1 MPDSIIPMNKAKT
14 SLQNGESLL
23 GLMLVEVRQSS
34 IMQVIANGGL
44 DFVLIDGEH
53 GPFNIETLADLSR
66 AARQAGVTPIVR
78 VPDITYAHITGPL
91 DGGAQG
97 IMVPRIT
104 HAQQVREAI
113 RMMKYPP
120 LGIRGSVVARGHTDL
135 KSGDVRQ
142 AMQDAN
148 RESLLIVQ
156 IETKQA
162 LESVDEIIGIEGVD
176 VALVGPTD
184 LSVSLG
190 VPGEME
196 SPVLIS
202 AIESVIGA
210 CQRYHVVPAIHI
222 NVLSQAAFWM
232 RKGMRMVSYN
242 SEIGILTSGIAAA
255 VGTMRGEQKNP

>member
-1 MPDSIIPMNKAKT
+1 MPDSIIPTNKAKRAF
-14 SLQNGESLL
+14 QQGAFLL
-23 GLMLVEVRQSS
+23 GVMLVEIRQTS
-34 IMQVIANGGL
+34 IMQVLANAGL

-66 AARQAGVTPIVR
+66 AARHAGVTPIVR

-97 IMVPRIT
+97 IMVPRIM

-135 KSGDVRQ
+135 KSGGVSQ

-162 LESVDEIIGIEGVD
+162 LESVDEILGVEGVD

-190 VPGEME
+190 VPGNME
-196 SPVLIS
+196 APILVK
-202 AIESVIGA
+202 AIESVIEA
-210 CQRYHVVPAIHI
+210 CKRRNVVPAIHI
-222 NVLSQAAFWM
+222 NVLNQAAFWAK
-232 RKGMRMVSYN
+232 KGMRMVSYN
-242 SEIGILTSGIAAA
+242 SEIGILTSAAA
-255 VGTMRGEQKNP
+255 GAVNTIRGDEAK

>member
-1 MPDSIIPMNKAKT
+1 MPDSIIPMNKAK
-14 SLQNGESLL
+14 SALREGKSLL
-23 GLMLVEVRQSS
+23 GVMLVEVRQTS
-34 IMQVIANGGL
+34 IMQVFANAGL

-53 GPFNIETLADLSR
+53 GPFNVETLADLSR
-66 AARQAGVTPIVR
+66 AARHVGITPIVR

-104 HAQQVREAI
+104 HAQQVRDAI

-120 LGIRGSVVARGHTDL
+120 PGIRGSVVGRGHTDM
-135 KSGDVRQ
+135 KAGDVSL

-162 LESVDEIIGIEGVD
+162 LESVDEILGVEGVD

-190 VPGEME
+190 VPGNME
-196 SPVLIS
+196 APILIS
-202 AIESVIGA
+202 AIEAVIEA
-210 CQRYHVVPAIHI
+210 CKRRNVVPAIHI
-222 NVLSQAAFWM
+222 NVLSQAAFWSK
-232 RKGMRMVSYN
+232 KGMRMVSYN
-242 SEIGILTSGIAAA
+242 SEIGILTSATAGA
-255 VGTMRGEQKNP
+255 VSTIRGDKGK